1 MRRGQDARWAAAG
14 RVWCVWC
21 MWPRACCQKRSRA
34 LFAPCTLLPLLMPSL
49 STAPLVP
56 RSARCRAPHE
66 ACFSVLQALGQ
77 TFWRAL
83 VGFRAYKSMPASQ
96 IVALPPK
103 LCVPSSCTRRL
114 AEADAILCGPLQAR
128 AKSPSHSS
136 AGTGQER
143 KPPTRGTAN
152 KLCATPGASRTP
164 ERHSPMRAPTAGRDT
179 HVQYGFA

>member
-1 MRRGQDARWAAAG
+1 MGRTLDGLLLEGCGVCGACGRGPAARNAPEPYSPPA
-14 RVWCVWC
+14 RFFPSSC
-21 MWPRACCQKRSRA
+21 PRSPQR
-34 LFAPCTLLPLLMPSL
+34 PS
-49 STAPLVP
+49 SLVP